1 VLQIRHKMET
11 ELARSIAYAEH
22 RYQRDRFGDL
32 MVEHLARVAAAVPP
46 EAQPTAWLHDVLE
59 QSDVDPA
66 ELCSE
71 GLTAVELAALELLT
85 RTPSELYELYVLRIA
100 HATGEEGRLARA
112 VKLADLEDHL
122 AHTRLPHTAPPY
134 AWARRHIATAQAR
147 RDLPPAQKGA
157 A

>member
-22 RYQRDRFGDL
+22 RYQRDRFGEL
-32 MVEHLARVAAAVPP
+32 MVDHLARVAAAVPP
-46 EAQPTAWLHDVLE
+46 DAQATAWLHDVLE
-59 QSDVDPA
+59 HSDVDPA
-66 ELCSE
+66 ELCAE
-71 GLTAVELAALELLT
+71 GLTSVELAALELLS

-122 AHTRLPHTAPPY
+122 AHARVPHTAPPY
-134 AWARRHIATAQAR
+134 AWARRHIATALSR
-147 RDLPPAQKGA
+147 RDMPATEKGA